1 MSSLVPED
9 NLTPVMSSG
18 EFLQK
23 AATEEAGENLDRSEE
38 ASATGLPVA
47 GFNIEPGIGDNTMQ
61 VGMPEELLVPRMQ
74 HSGTADTGAVPAR
87 IGGDRA
93 ERFGGGP
100 EQNVEHDL
108 PVVER
113 DSGNLAGQGEDDVE
127 GGNRQDVTCA
137 GFHPLPGSGSLTC
150 RTVSVPAGV
159 VSRMLTSAPVAEVQM
174 ATECGSA
181 ARLHGDHD
189 L

>member
-1 MSSLVPED
+1 MPCLVLED
-9 NLTPVMSSG
+9 NLTPVMGSG
-18 EFLQK
+18 EVLQK
-23 AATEEAGENLDRSEE
+23 AAAEEAGEHLDRSEE
-38 ASATGLPVA
+38 ASATGLPFA
-47 GFNIEPGIGDNTMQ
+47 GYTIEPGIGDDTVQM
-61 VGMPEELLVPRMQ
+61 GMPEEFLVPCMQ
-74 HSGTADTGAVPAR
+74 HSGTTDTGAASAR
-87 IGGDRA
+87 IGGDGA
-93 ERFGGGP
+93 ERLGGSP
-100 EQNVEHDL
+100 EQNVEHRL

-127 GGNRQDVTCA
+127 GGNRQDVPRA

-159 VSRMLTSAPVAEVQM
+159 VSRMFTSAPVAQVQM

-181 ARLHGDHD
+181 ARLNGGHE